1 MWEEYL
7 ERAVS
12 AIPNKYRA
20 RRLKA
25 RLRAQLLD
33 IYHEAV
39 GQGMVHDRAS
49 AQAMRRLGTPEAV
62 AVRLTAPERQQ
73 HGWLWSISVIELVV
87 GLAIMT
93 VSMHSQYLA
102 GMAFGRLVSLWGVLA
117 TALHSRHPSHLLRS
131 LRSLRQRQP
140 WGHYSGRIVL
150 RAMGVGAVSGALGG
164 LLLIV
169 PWNLI
174 NANVIDPV
182 VLSEVSMVA
191 VAVAVA
197 LGPWMVRPAW
207 RNQFLVSVALQVY
220 AGTAAALTYAG
231 LLWWHPGLVPPP
243 FFNWNLP
250 LTAFSGFAAY
260 FGCIRLYRFWVQV
273 REPIDSWPGPEE
285 LDQAI

>member
-7 ERAVS
+7 ERAASTVS
-12 AIPNKYRA
+12 NKYRA

-25 RLRAQLLD
+25 RLRAQLVD
-33 IYHEAV
+33 VYREAV
-39 GQGMVHDRAS
+39 GQGMAHDRAS
-49 AQAMRRLGTPEAV
+49 SEAMRRLGTPEAV

-73 HGWLWSISVIELVV
+73 HGWLWSISVVELVV
-87 GLAIMT
+87 GLAIMM

-102 GMAFGRLVSLWGVLA
+102 GMAFGRIVSLWGVLA
-117 TALHSRHPSHLLRS
+117 TALHSRHPGNVLRALKS
-131 LRSLRQRQP
+131 LRERHP
-140 WGHYSGRIVL
+140 WARFSGRIVL

-182 VLSEVSMVA
+182 ILSEGSMVA

-197 LGPWMVRPAW
+197 LGPWMVRPSW
-207 RNQFLVSVALQVY
+207 RNQFLASVALQVY
-220 AGTAAALTYAG
+220 AGTAAAMTYAG

-250 LTAFSGFAAY
+250 LTAVSGFAAY

-273 REPIDSWPGPEE
+273 RAPIDPWAVPEE